1 MAICINEK
9 VKQSIKTIHM
19 KNFDEILGEF
29 ALTVEEMI
37 YVRGGDAGEPIVK
50 SSNPPVKI

>member
-1 MAICINEK
+1 MSFNDT

-19 KNFDEILGEF
+19 KNFDEIFGEF